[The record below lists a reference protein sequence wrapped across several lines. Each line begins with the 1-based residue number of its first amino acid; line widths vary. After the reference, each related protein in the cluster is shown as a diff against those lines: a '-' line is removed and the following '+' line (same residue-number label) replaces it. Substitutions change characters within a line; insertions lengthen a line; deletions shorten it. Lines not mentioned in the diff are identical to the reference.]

1 MTPRLERRG
10 ASGAHAEAGL
20 VLVHGRGGSAADILQ
35 LGEALG
41 LPGLALIGPEHPAR
55 SWWPTSFLAPHAQ
68 MAPPLAQGLDAV
80 AQAIEALEQDGLPRD
95 RIALAGFSQGACL
108 ALEYAARQGAGLAAV
123 FGLSGGLVGTGDKDG
138 APSEA
143 LYGHGPKAF
152 DYEADLTGLPVYL
165 SVHRQDP
172 HIPLA
177 RAQASAEVFTQLGAQ
192 VDTVFAP
199 GAGHGLL
206 AEDVT
211 ALRKHL
217 NRVETR

>member
-10 ASGAHAEAGL
+10 ASAAQAKAGL
-20 VLVHGRGGSAADILQ
+20 VLVHGRGGTAADILQ

-55 SWWPTSFLAPHAQ
+55 SWWPTSFLAPHTH
-68 MAPPLAQGLDAV
+68 MADPLAQGLDAV
-80 AQAIEALEQDGLPRD
+80 GHAIDALEQEGLARD

-108 ALEYAARQGAGLAAV
+108 ALEYAARHGAGLAAV
-123 FGLSGGLVGTGDKDG
+123 FGLSGGLVGTGDTDG

-143 LYGHGPKAF
+143 LYGYGPKAF
-152 DYEADLTGLPVYL
+152 DYDADLTGLPVYL

-177 RAQASAEVFTQLGAQ
+177 RAQASAEVFAQRGAQ
-192 VDTVFAP
+192 VDTVFVP

-206 AEDVT
+206 AEDVA
-211 ALRKHL
+211 ALRKRL
-217 NRVETR
+217 NPVATG